1 MVSIRHALYSALAA
15 VSTAQLHG
23 TPGLEFLYTV
33 NATLGESW
41 SYGDFGMGSRVA
53 IPIIGGSFEGP
64 KMSGTVQNLGADWG
78 VVDTTGVFWPDTRYN
93 LRTDDGADIYIQT
106 NGPSQP
112 DGSILLRGVFQTGD
126 PEYTWLNY
134 VVAMGVLRT
143 PTSGGNY
150 VVIDMWHVRI
160 LPPSGRLL
168 CANYA
173 AIDDPSLRRTG
184 RRQTPRPSLNDGF
197 R

>member
-33 NATLGESW
+33 NATLGERW

-53 IPIIGGSFEGP
+53 IPITGGTFEGP
-64 KMSGTVQNLGADWG
+64 KMSGTVLNLGADWG
-78 VVDTTGVFWPDTRYN
+78 VTDTTGVFWPDTRYN

-106 NGPSQP
+106 EGPTQP
-112 DGSILLRGVFQTGD
+112 DGRTLLRGVFQTGH

-134 VVAMGVLRT
+134 VVAMGVLQR
-143 PTSGGNY
+143 PTEEYSSGKY
-150 VVIDMWHVRI
+150 VLIDMWHVRTMST
-160 LPPSGRLL
+160 LLSGV
-168 CANYA
+168 CANCA
-173 AIDDPSLRRTG
+173 VVDDAS
-184 RRQTPRPSLNDGF
+184 
-197 R
+197 